1 VKPTSPICRIPTVWL
16 IAVALI
22 SSAHAAEPRL
32 SIRAA
37 TVNPPVRTIPHIAN
51 GEGWRTTVILV
62 NTGAE
67 AASFELKFWGDNGQ
81 PLVLDLGPDGKTAD
95 LSGVIQPG
103 VARFIRSVSSGAVLQ
118 SGWAEL
124 TAPKTVDGNA
134 IFGLQSPGQ
143 GDSEAAVPLGPTGG
157 NDLYIPFDYS
167 PGYSTG
173 IAFANPVQLA
183 ATVSAVIEDDSGTA
197 IPAGQTV
204 TVPAHGH
211 YSNVLALPFP
221 AVQQKRGVAHFSSI
235 NLYGM
240 GIRANGKAFT
250 SIEALAGVPS
260 GSKTIPHVAD
270 GGGWRM
276 TFLLVNTDTHAASFT
291 LSFRSD
297 SGSPLVLPLGADGS
311 TSSLTGTIQPG
322 DIRIIKSTG
331 TAAKLAT
338 GWGSLSV
345 TGAIGGTA
353 IFAHETPGQPDS
365 EAAVPFTR
373 AANKHLYVPYDYTPG
388 YSTGIALTNPDPNNT
403 ATVMVS
409 LLDDKGHAP
418 ANPTMVYNVPPN
430 GHKSLVLGE
439 LFPTIAGTRG
449 SVSLTSDVPLF
460 GLGIRANGLAFT
472 SLKVIPAAMEI
483 TITNGAALS
492 IGCVAVGYHF
502 GFLASGGVPPYIWTM
517 VSGSI
522 APGLTLTADGM
533 IGGIPAG
540 YGTFNFRVQVAD
552 TEGNST
558 QVDFIMQI
566 NPDELRPH

>member
-1 VKPTSPICRIPTVWL
+1 M
-16 IAVALI
+16 ALV
-22 SSAHAAEPRL
+22 SVAHAADWRKSL
-32 SIRAA
+32 RAA
-37 TVNPPVRTIPHIAN
+37 VVNPLVRTIPHIAN

-62 NTGAE
+62 NTGTE
-67 AASFELKFWGDNGQ
+67 AANFDLKFWDNNGQ
-81 PLVLDLGPDGKTAD
+81 PLVLDVGADGKTAN
-95 LSGVIQPG
+95 LSGTIQPG
-103 VARFIRSVSSGAVLQ
+103 VARFIRSVSTGAILQ

-157 NDLYIPFDYS
+157 NDLYVPFDYS

-183 ATVSAVIEDDSGTA
+183 ATVSASLHDDSGTA
-197 IPAGQTV
+197 IPAAQTIS
-204 TVPAHGH
+204 VPAHGH
-211 YSNVLALPFP
+211 YSDALAVPFLG
-221 AVQQKRGVAHFSSI
+221 VQQKRGVAHFSSI
-235 NLYGM
+235 NLFGM

-260 GSKTIPHVAD
+260 GIKTIPHVAD

-276 TFLLVNTDTHAASFT
+276 TFLLVNTDTQAANFT
-291 LSFRSD
+291 LSFAGD
-297 SGSPLVLPLGADGS
+297 GGNPLVLPLGADGT
-311 TSSLTGTIQPG
+311 TSSVTGTIQPG
-322 DIRIIKSTG
+322 AIRIIKSTG
-331 TAAKLAT
+331 TAAKLST

-365 EAAVPFTR
+365 EAAVPFSRT
-373 AANKHLYVPYDYTPG
+373 ASKHLYMPYDYSPG
-388 YSTGIALTNPDPNNT
+388 YSTGIALTNPDPNHP

-409 LLDDKGHAP
+409 ILDDKGHAP
-418 ANPTMVYNVPPN
+418 AHPTMVYNVPAN
-430 GHKSLVLGE
+430 GHKSLVLGD
-439 LFPTIAGTRG
+439 LFPGIAGTRG

-502 GFLASGGVPPYIWTM
+502 GFLASGGVPPYTWTI

-540 YGTFNFRVQVAD
+540 YGTFNFTVQVMD
-552 TEGNST
+552 TDGNST
-558 QVDFIMQI
+558 RVDFIMQI